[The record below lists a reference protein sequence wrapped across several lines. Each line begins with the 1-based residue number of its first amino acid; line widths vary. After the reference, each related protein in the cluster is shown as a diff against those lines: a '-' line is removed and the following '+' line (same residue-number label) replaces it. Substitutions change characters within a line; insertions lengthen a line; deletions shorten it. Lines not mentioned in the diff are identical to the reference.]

1 MKKLLKMFAIAL
13 VVAVSGT
20 ILVACGDKK
29 DKETEQTSNEQPAE
43 EIQIQPNVNT
53 EEEFFNKVE
62 AGSAIVL
69 GSNLTIQSKITF
81 RKDVEINLN
90 GHTLTFAGTV
100 DHLIRNNPSKTV
112 TIKNGKIEYAS
123 EVIVGFQHAFIENYG
138 NLTIDNVEIEIN
150 NVDCNDVQAVAVFFN
165 LYDGVLVIQNSTIT
179 MNAPGTTS
187 NYKPV
192 GIENFGKTFNLIN
205 STVTVNSDSTGSI
218 YGVYNYIGSSE
229 DFIDCGACTT
239 TISGSTINVTSTQIN
254 SITGVFAESYR
265 DGEDISKI
273 IINVGTVVNVTRDA
287 QTGSGKNTYALRAKG
302 NAIITGASNAE
313 LHITD
318 ETDCEQILRGEETTG
333 IIED

>member
-20 ILVACGDKK
+20 FLVACGDKK
-29 DKETEQTSNEQPAE
+29 GKETEQTSNEQPAE

-53 EEEFFNKVE
+53 EEEFFDKVE

-81 RKDVEINLN
+81 RKDIEINLN

-100 DHLIRNNPSKTV
+100 DQLIRNNPSKTV

-150 NVDCNDVQAVAVFFN
+150 NVDCNDVQAVAVCFN

-192 GIENFGKTFNLIN
+192 GIENLGKTFNLIN
-205 STVTVNSDSTGSI
+205 STVNVNSNSTGSI
-218 YGVYNYIGSSE
+218 YGVYNYINVDINSGVR
-229 DFIDCGACTT
+229 TT
-239 TISGSTINVTSTQIN
+239 KISGSTINVTSTQIN

-265 DGEDISKI
+265 DGDDIAKI
-273 IINVGTVVNVTRDA
+273 IIDAGTVVNVTRDA

-313 LHITD
+313 LLITD

>member
-20 ILVACGDKK
+20 FLVACGDKK
-29 DKETEQTSNEQPAE
+29 GKETEQTSNEQPVE

-53 EEEFFNKVE
+53 EEEFFDKVE

-100 DHLIRNNPSKTV
+100 DQLIRNNPSKTV

-192 GIENFGKTFNLIN
+192 GIENLGKIFNLIN
-205 STVTVNSDSTGSI
+205 STVTVNSNSTGSI
-218 YGVYNYIGSSE
+218 YGVYNYINVDINSGVR
-229 DFIDCGACTT
+229 TT

-265 DGEDISKI
+265 DGDDIAKI
-273 IINVGTVVNVTRDA
+273 MIDAGTVVNVTRDA

-313 LHITD
+313 LLITD